1 MSASSSSSGLVAQV
15 DHLIIQADDADAL
28 LALFAET
35 VAFPGFPMTVHAD
48 FASGLA
54 GRWG

>member
-48 FASGLA
+48 FASGRA